1 MIIILLFTGAG
12 PRPYRP
18 SVQLTENNASVEEIE
33 KAPTKI
39 GQMLIDEFRLPV
51 LNLFVFE

>member
-1 MIIILLFTGAG
+1 MLLFIGAG
-12 PRPYRP
+12 PWPYRP
-18 SVQLTENNASVEEIE
+18 SGQLTENNASVEEIE